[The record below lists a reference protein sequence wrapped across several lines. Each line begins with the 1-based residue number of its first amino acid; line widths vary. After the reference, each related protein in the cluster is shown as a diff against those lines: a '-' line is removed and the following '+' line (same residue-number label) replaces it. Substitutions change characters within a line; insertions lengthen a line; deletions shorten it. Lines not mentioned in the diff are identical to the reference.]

1 MRFRPTLSAA
11 ILGSTLLGASLLL
24 MAADDSHPP
33 PPANPE
39 YAQWARFKPGTYVT
53 LERKILEHRDANV
66 GVVEA
71 MAHPPGGT
79 VMRINTKLIDLNKDK
94 AVLEETRID
103 LGEGSETEMPADKVT
118 IFANGEI
125 SNASDTMWEASS
137 PKPSHMARGRSGLSW
152 HDKLPDVDLHP
163 ALPAGSKQRL
173 AELGPQRFARWLRES
188 PAVGVT
194 DTTFRDAH
202 RSLLATRVRTSGLIM
217 VAPAHPRGSCHSC
230 CRWSAGA
237 ARRMTWRCASSR
249 RIPGSDWP
257 RGAGDCPSPIGWER
271 DQG

>member
-53 LERKILEHRDANV
+53 LERKVLEHRDANV

-71 MAHPPGGT
+71 MAHPPGAA

-94 AVLEETRID
+94 AVLEETRTD

-118 IFANGEI
+118 LFANGEI
-125 SNASDTMWEASS
+125 SNAKESLWEKPPNQEPAKETEGDEDLTVMGNKIKAHWVETSVKTGNELSTSKEWLSDDV
-137 PKPSHMARGRSGLSW
+137 PGGLLKEEVKKTVGGKILVESETKVI
-152 HDKLPDVDLHP
+152 DYKL
-163 ALPAGSKQRL
+163 GS
-173 AELGPQRFARWLRES
+173 
-188 PAVGVT
+188 
-194 DTTFRDAH
+194 
-202 RSLLATRVRTSGLIM
+202 
-217 VAPAHPRGSCHSC
+217 
-230 CRWSAGA
+230 
-237 ARRMTWRCASSR
+237 
-249 RIPGSDWP
+249 
-257 RGAGDCPSPIGWER
+257 
-271 DQG
+271 